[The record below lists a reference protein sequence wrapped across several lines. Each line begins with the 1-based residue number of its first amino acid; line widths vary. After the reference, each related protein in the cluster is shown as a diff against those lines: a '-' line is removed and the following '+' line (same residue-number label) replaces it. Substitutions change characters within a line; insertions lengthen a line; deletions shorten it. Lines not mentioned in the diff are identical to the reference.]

1 MIHHISDT
9 SDDFTDIGIMTQ
21 IEKQVFPDEEL
32 QILKALDNSAIVN
45 IINDKGIILSVNEL
59 YKEVS

>member
-1 MIHHISDT
+1 
-9 SDDFTDIGIMTQ
+9 MTQ